1 MKKKLAV
8 ILTAA
13 VLTAAQGVTAFAVTS
28 PNTDSTIN
36 TGSVTNNGDNQD
48 PEPPG
53 RENAQQ
59 NSQSSPISG
68 AAVGTDNVRINAD
81 VTTTNAASGA
91 AQNVTV
97 NERGQAVIGD
107 AALEIATGEAATAG
121 LPNDVT
127 NSINAIN
134 GGQALN
140 TAGTGVDTAGYA
152 ALTQSNAIVIKD
164 AQTNQVT
171 ISAGELPDSTPI
183 MTEYVPTSGNE
194 RYTLLTVTLITGRTH
209 QIRAH
214 LASIGH
220 PILGD
225 YKYGDPGVNETVRQ
239 KYGIRSQM
247 LHSWK
252 LVMPDLPAPLEKIS
266 GKTFIAPLPGTFSRV
281 SEGEDFKPFS

>member
-59 NSQSSPISG
+59 SSQSSPISG

-140 TAGTGVDTAGYA
+140 TAGTGVDTTGYA

-164 AQTNQVT
+164 AQTNQVSRIT
-171 ISAGELPDSTPI
+171 TRMPL
-183 MTEYVPTSGNE
+183 YVPN
-194 RYTLLTVTLITGRTH
+194 LTASLQDVRALVYFNDTGRWEWVIPS
-209 QIRAH
+209 QIDY
-214 LASIGH
+214 ASKTIY
-220 PILGD
+220 L
-225 YKYGDPGVNETVRQ
+225 
-239 KYGIRSQM
+239 
-247 LHSWK
+247 
-252 LVMPDLPAPLEKIS
+252 DLPGSCTVVPVH
-266 GKTFIAPLPGTFSRV
+266 RV
-281 SEGEDFKPFS
+281 